1 MVFSASPISAAIS
14 LFIFPSATRRGIPW
28 SIGLNVPRLPA
39 SLLPCPVAARITT
52 PATAESSTCSPR
64 ATFSNASPTH
74 LVPANLYHTGLAGRS
89 PRHIAYRQ
97 GWIRTTD
104 GDHYVNGRSYFGI
117 RLDVGEGNGAELFFT
132 HFSFLGFDPRGRH
145 DR

>member
-1 MVFSASPISAAIS
+1 
-14 LFIFPSATRRGIPW
+14 
-28 SIGLNVPRLPA
+28 
-39 SLLPCPVAARITT
+39 
-52 PATAESSTCSPR
+52 
-64 ATFSNASPTH
+64 
-74 LVPANLYHTGLAGRS
+74 VPAKLYHTGLAGTS

-97 GWIRTTD
+97 GWSRTTD

-145 DR
+145 DRYTDYFENNRAIARINHAYCSRNPRRWPGYGPEC